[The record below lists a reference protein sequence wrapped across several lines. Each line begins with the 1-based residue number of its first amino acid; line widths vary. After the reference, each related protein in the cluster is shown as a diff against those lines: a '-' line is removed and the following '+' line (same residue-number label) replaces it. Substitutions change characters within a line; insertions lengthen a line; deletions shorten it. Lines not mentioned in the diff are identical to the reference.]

1 MWVYPPL
8 EELKVDARFQN
19 RQVVIS
25 FAHVFT
31 AQFLFVFHAHMYD
44 VDELQV
50 L

>member
-8 EELKVDARFQN
+8 EELKSGRALQN

-25 FAHVFT
+25 FANVFT